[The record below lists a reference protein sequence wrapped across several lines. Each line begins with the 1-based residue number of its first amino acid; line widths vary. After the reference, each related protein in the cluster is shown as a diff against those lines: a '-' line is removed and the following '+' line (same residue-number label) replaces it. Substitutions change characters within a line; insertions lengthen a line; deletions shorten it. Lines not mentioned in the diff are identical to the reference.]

1 MRDGERDP
9 KAHAQDLPVLERLK
23 EGRNVS
29 QRSLAR
35 SLDMAASQVNRRI
48 RELLDQDMIRVV
60 DDSVRPYAYVLTPRG
75 KGYRR
80 RLLHHRFHAVVDG
93 YQELRDHIRGR
104 LQELTGKGMTRLVFY
119 GAGDVLE
126 AVLPVAEAEN
136 VEVVAL
142 VDDDPDKQGSRKGDF
157 AIQEPDAI
165 RDLGAD
171 AILITTFRH
180 SEAIRARMGQDHT
193 ATLPV
198 LEL

>member
-1 MRDGERDP
+1 
-9 KAHAQDLPVLERLK
+9 
-23 EGRNVS
+23 
-29 QRSLAR
+29 
-35 SLDMAASQVNRRI
+35 MAPSQVNRRI

-60 DDSVRPYAYVLTPRG
+60 DDSVRPYAYLLTPRG

-104 LQELTGKGMTRLVFY
+104 LQELTGKGMRRLVFY

-126 AVLPVAEAEN
+126 AVLPVAEAEQ

-142 VDDDPDKQGSRKGDF
+142 VDDDPTKQGTRKGSV
-157 AIQEPDAI
+157 AI
-165 RDLGAD
+165 REPEAIPDLGAD
-171 AILITTFRH
+171 AVLITTFRH
-180 SEAIRARMGQDHT
+180 SEAIRARMARGLS
-193 ATLPV
+193 AAVPV